1 MRQLIFLTLLCLPGA
16 ALAQDRAG
24 GERAGER
31 DGPPAY
37 VEQAEPAGDADASPV
52 YWPERITRDRV
63 EAARAQQIATGA
75 PSGPV
80 AQLTGEEGVRAP
92 VQLSAGDSA
101 DPLAQLTEDERGVL
115 LEAIEGTDICARQ
128 LQVPA
133 IRQLCAQRLETRSAD
148 FRPRA
153 VNILSPEERLLGEGL
168 GGNRVATL
176 ERVIERLGR
185 NSASAQDFQ
194 NQAIASVVL
203 DSGTDPAVQPE
214 EGEGDNL
221 SAETR
226 ALIEAIV
233 NQVPGAGGGGPP

>member
-1 MRQLIFLTLLCLPGA
+1 MARTAWTILVCLPA
-16 ALAQDRAG
+16 ALAAQEPPEAD
-24 GERAGER
+24 GEGE
-31 DGPPAY
+31 PVY
-37 VEQAEPAGDADASPV
+37 IQQAEGAADADASPV

-63 EAARAQQIATGA
+63 DAARAAQAPQVTGGT

-92 VQLSAGDSA
+92 VQLSAGDGT

-168 GGNRVATL
+168 SGDRVATL
-176 ERVIERLGR
+176 ERAIERLGR
-185 NSASAQDFQ
+185 NAVSAQDFE
-194 NQAIASVVL
+194 NQAIASVAL
-203 DSGTDPAVQPE
+203 APADTPDPAANP
-214 EGEGDNL
+214 GEGDAGNL

-233 NQVPGAGGGGPP
+233 NQVPGAGGPP